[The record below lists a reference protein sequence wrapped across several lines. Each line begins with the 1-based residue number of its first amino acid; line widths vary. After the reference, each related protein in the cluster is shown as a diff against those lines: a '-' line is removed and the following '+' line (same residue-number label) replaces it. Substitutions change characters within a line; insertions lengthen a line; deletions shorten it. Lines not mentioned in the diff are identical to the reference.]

1 MTEESHKDLTDAQ
14 LVNNDKESEEVSD
27 SKIDMDDEV
36 KDEVKKETNNYEA
49 DSSEGLTNTDS
60 DASQD
65 EDESDLSEDVVIN
78 DELQTLKEEN
88 ANLDDKVLRLQAEIA
103 NMKRV
108 NLRDRQEAAKYRSQ
122 NLAKELLE
130 GLDNLERALSIETES
145 QDAKQVQKGVEMA
158 HSQLIAAFERENIR
172 IIDPLNQPFDPNFH
186 QAVSIM
192 PANNGEESQ
201 TVMQVLQKGYELND
215 RVIRPAMVIVAE

>member
-36 KDEVKKETNNYEA
+36 KKETNNYED

-65 EDESDLSEDVVIN
+65 ENESDLSEDVVIN

-158 HSQLIAAFERENIR
+158 HSQLIAAFERENIKV
-172 IIDPLNQPFDPNFH
+172 IDPLNQPFDPYFH
-186 QAVSIM
+186 QAVSMM

-215 RVIRPAMVIVAE
+215 RIIRPAMVIVAE

>member
-36 KDEVKKETNNYEA
+36 KKETNNYDA
-49 DSSEGLTNTDS
+49 DSTEDLTNTDS
-60 DASQD
+60 DASLD

-158 HSQLIAAFERENIR
+158 HSQLIAAFERENIKV
-172 IIDPLNQPFDPNFH
+172 IDPLNQPFDPNFH
-186 QAVSIM
+186 QAVSMM

-215 RVIRPAMVIVAE
+215 RIIRPAMVIVAE

>member
-36 KDEVKKETNNYEA
+36 KKETNNYED

-65 EDESDLSEDVVIN
+65 ENESDLSEDVVIN

-158 HSQLIAAFERENIR
+158 HSQLIAAFERENIKV
-172 IIDPLNQPFDPNFH
+172 I
-186 QAVSIM
+186 AVSYTHLTL
-192 PANNGEESQ
+192 PTKA
-201 TVMQVLQKGYELND
+201 
-215 RVIRPAMVIVAE
+215 

>member
-36 KDEVKKETNNYEA
+36 KKETNNYED

-65 EDESDLSEDVVIN
+65 ENESDLSEDVVIN

-158 HSQLIAAFERENIR
+158 HSQLIAAFERENIKV
-172 IIDPLNQPFDPNFH
+172 IDPLNQPFDPNFH
-186 QAVSIM
+186 QAVSMM

>member
-36 KDEVKKETNNYEA
+36 KDEVKKETNNYE
-49 DSSEGLTNTDS
+49 DDTSEGLTNTDS

-172 IIDPLNQPFDPNFH
+172 VIDPLNQPFDPNFH
-186 QAVSIM
+186 QAVSMM

>member
-36 KDEVKKETNNYEA
+36 KKETNNYED
-49 DSSEGLTNTDS
+49 DSSENLTNTDS

-172 IIDPLNQPFDPNFH
+172 VIDPLNQPFDPNFH
-186 QAVSIM
+186 QAVSMM

>member
-36 KDEVKKETNNYEA
+36 KKETNNYDA
-49 DSSEGLTNTDS
+49 DSTEDLTNTDS
-60 DASQD
+60 DASLD

-158 HSQLIAAFERENIR
+158 HSQLIAAFERENIKV
-172 IIDPLNQPFDPNFH
+172 IDPLNQPFDPYFH
-186 QAVSIM
+186 QAVSMM

-215 RVIRPAMVIVAE
+215 RIIRPAMVIVAE

>member
-27 SKIDMDDEV
+27 SKIDMDDDV
-36 KDEVKKETNNYEA
+36 KDEVKKETNNYE
-49 DSSEGLTNTDS
+49 DDTSEGLTNTDS

-158 HSQLIAAFERENIR
+158 HSQLIAAFEHENIR
-172 IIDPLNQPFDPNFH
+172 VIDPLNQPFDPNFH
-186 QAVSIM
+186 QAVSMM